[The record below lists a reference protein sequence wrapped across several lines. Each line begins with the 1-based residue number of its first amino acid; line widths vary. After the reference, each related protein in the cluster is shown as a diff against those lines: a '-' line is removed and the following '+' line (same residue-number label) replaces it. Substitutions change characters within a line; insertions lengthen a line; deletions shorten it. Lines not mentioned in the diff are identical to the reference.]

1 MVLPEY
7 KIMLQEHKKLIKKFN
22 ESPLLNADD
31 LLADWSDLVS
41 ASEDIVKFFEFTAE
55 DYAHR
60 TSDLFDEIDELKDYV
75 EFYRDIITK
84 TNKALCDMIDIV
96 KENKNVER
104 ISTD

>member
-22 ESPLLNADD
+22 ESSLLNADD

-41 ASEDIVKFFEFTAE
+41 ASEDIVKFFEFTGE

-60 TSDLFDEIDELKDYV
+60 ISDLYDEIDELKDYV
-75 EFYRDIITK
+75 EFYQDVITK